1 MTHHALSAV
10 LTLHT
15 YFHSTGSTSHVNP
28 VYWLALLALSGFFF
42 YRAQMRRYRNRDKSY
57 QYEHKSRAHVWGVQH
72 SDKFVTHIHGTR
84 SDTVENYSR
93 SSDPRDRV
101 APLP

>member
-1 MTHHALSAV
+1 MTHEALSVV

-15 YFHSTGSTSHVNP
+15 YFHSGSSNTNP
-28 VYWLALLALSGFFF
+28 VYWLAALALTGFFF
-42 YRAQMRRYRNRDKSY
+42 YHAQMRRYRNRDKSY
-57 QYEHKSRAHVWGVQH
+57 QFEHKSRAHVWAVQR

-84 SDTVENYSR
+84 LDKVENYSQ